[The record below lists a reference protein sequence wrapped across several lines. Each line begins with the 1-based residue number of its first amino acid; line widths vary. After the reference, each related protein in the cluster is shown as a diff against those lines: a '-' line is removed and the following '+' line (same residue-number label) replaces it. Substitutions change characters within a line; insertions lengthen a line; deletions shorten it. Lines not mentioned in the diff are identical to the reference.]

1 MIRFHDGAPDSVW
14 YSQHEYGEAFTY
26 EAVQKVG
33 KRPIA
38 FSAKGSHANYAKAGK
53 HDLHKISQYSSS
65 CNIILRSN
73 NYPDQEIPE
82 NLVFDVTSQGRLWDP
97 TLSAY
102 YYTYSS
108 ETEDITPAIEGTPVH
123 YLHFS
128 GKWGDKEYTDD
139 VPEQSSFQD
148 YHKWTS
154 GPQGPLFKH
163 WDRPAVCW
171 PREEAKGGCHI
182 QTSL

>member
-1 MIRFHDGAPDSVW
+1 MKSR
-14 YSQHEYGEAFTY
+14 
-26 EAVQKVG
+26 
-33 KRPIA
+33 
-38 FSAKGSHANYAKAGK
+38 
-53 HDLHKISQYSSS
+53 L
-65 CNIILRSN
+65 NIHL
-73 NYPDQEIPE
+73 DEEIPE

-102 YYTYSS
+102 YYTYSL
-108 ETEDITPAIEGTPVH
+108 EPEEITPAIEGTPVN
-123 YLHFS
+123 YLYFS

-139 VPEQSSFQD
+139 NPEQSTFQS

-163 WDRPAVCW
+163 WDRQTVCW
-171 PREEAKGGCHI
+171 PLGEDKDKGGCQV